1 MRPGNNVKLFGP
13 IDRLHHDVRRGLFDF
28 WFNRVL
34 GSSLLP
40 RDVRSVIYK
49 LCGLEING
57 RANIYPNVRFRSRNI
72 SFGRQT
78 MVNEDVFFDN
88 IAQIRIGD
96 SVAIGHQSMFVTST
110 HEVGPPTSRAGR
122 LLSKPIFV
130 EAGCWLGA
138 RVTVL
143 PGVTIREG
151 CVIAAGA
158 VVVRDTDP
166 HGLYAGTPA
175 VRIKDLS
182 PAILN

>member
-1 MRPGNNVKLFGP
+1 MPLFGP
-13 IDRLHHDVRRGLFDF
+13 IDRVRHDIRQGLFGF
-28 WFNRVL
+28 WFNGIL
-34 GSSLLP
+34 GNSFLP
-40 RDVRSVIYK
+40 RDVRSALYK
-49 LCGLEING
+49 VSGLEVSG
-57 RANIYPNVRFRSRNI
+57 RANIYPHVRFRSKNI
-72 SFGRQT
+72 SFGRQV

-88 IAQIRIGD
+88 VAHVRIGN
-96 SVAIGHQSMFVTST
+96 SVSIGHQTMFVTST
-110 HEVGPPTSRAGR
+110 HEVGPGTARAGR
-122 LLSKPIFV
+122 VLSKPILV

-175 VRIKDLS
+175 VRIRDLA
-182 PAILN
+182 PAVLT